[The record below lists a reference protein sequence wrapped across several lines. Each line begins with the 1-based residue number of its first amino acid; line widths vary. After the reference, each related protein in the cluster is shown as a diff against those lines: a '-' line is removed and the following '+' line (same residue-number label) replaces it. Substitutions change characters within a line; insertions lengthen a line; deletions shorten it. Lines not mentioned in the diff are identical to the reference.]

1 MAKKSGKTKRQ
12 KQAPSSRRPGARTSA
27 KAPKRASRK
36 AAGGRTA
43 KAKGRKK
50 AASPARKLKRT
61 VKAPARQAAG
71 AAKRKSLA
79 RRPSV
84 KRSVAKASPAK
95 KAARRPSP
103 VKKAARR
110 PSPVKKAA
118 RRPSP
123 VKRAARGPSPSQTA
137 GGTGREE
144 TLAQTPEA
152 GRTSRGPTN
161 PMPTRR
167 STGTPAGAGTSRSPR
182 LDRDRKQLREID
194 ETVPSPPSSLDLNSQ
209 GPSAARSGRKHLQD
223 TKEEHTETS
232 PVMTGGDVDAD
243 WEDAY
248 SVGDEAPGGD
258 NPTPDQ
264 DRVDDIGKAL
274 GVTYDDN
281 EELKA
286 SEKIA
291 NRDKHRWELD
301 PASSEDYTDRD

>member
-12 KQAPSSRRPGARTSA
+12 RPTPSSKRAGAGKRAKAAKGAAAEDRRRQNGEGQGPEEGRQPGARPQAEAHRQGRPGAKGHPRRQTEEPGQQ
-27 KAPKRASRK
+27 APGGQ
-36 AAGGRTA
+36 AGGR
-43 KAKGRKK
+43 R
-50 AASPARKLKRT
+50 
-61 VKAPARQAAG
+61 
-71 AAKRKSLA
+71 
-79 RRPSV
+79 RRPPPG
-84 KRSVAKASPAK
+84 KPPPR
-95 KAARRPSP
+95 
-103 VKKAARR
+103 
-110 PSPVKKAA
+110 
-118 RRPSP
+118 
-123 VKRAARGPSPSQTA
+123 

-152 GRTSRGPTN
+152 GRTKRGPTN

-182 LDRDRKQLREID
+182 LDRERRKLREID
-194 ETVPSPPSSLDLNSQ
+194 ETVPSPPSSLDLDSQ

-223 TKEEHTETS
+223 AKEDHTETS
-232 PVMTGGDVDAD
+232 PVLTGGDVDAD

-286 SEKIA
+286 SDKIA
-291 NRDKHRWELD
+291 DRDKHRWELD
-301 PASSEDYTDRD
+301 PASSEDYPDRD

>member
-1 MAKKSGKTKRQ
+1 MAKKSGKTKRPRPT
-12 KQAPSSRRPGARTSA
+12 PSSKRTGAGKRAKTAKRTARKTAGARTA
-27 KAPKRASRK
+27 K
-36 AAGGRTA
+36 G
-43 KAKGRKK
+43 KGRKK
-50 AASPARKLKRT
+50 AASPARARKLKRT
-61 VKAPARQAAG
+61 AKAAPARKATR
-71 AAKRKSLA
+71 AAKRKSPA
-79 RRPSV
+79 SKRPG
-84 KRSVAKASPAK
+84 
-95 KAARRPSP
+95 
-103 VKKAARR
+103 
-110 PSPVKKAA
+110 
-118 RRPSP
+118 
-123 VKRAARGPSPSQTA
+123 VKRAAAEAPATRKAAPR

-152 GRTSRGPTN
+152 GRTKRGPTN

-182 LDRDRKQLREID
+182 LDRERRKLREID
-194 ETVPSPPSSLDLNSQ
+194 ETVPSPPSSLDLDSQ

-223 TKEEHTETS
+223 AKEDHTETS
-232 PVMTGGDVDAD
+232 PVLTGGDVDAD

-286 SEKIA
+286 SDKIA
-291 NRDKHRWELD
+291 DRDKHRWELD
-301 PASSEDYTDRD
+301 PASSEDYPDRD